1 MVASRSLSAVAVVVL
16 ALYLA
21 SAASARAEDCVV
33 IDDFATGK
41 VGEFPPEWKPRKESG
56 RGVYSIQED
65 KGKRFLHAVSRGLGI
80 QAARQYEW
88 DLAAD
93 PVLAWSW
100 RPIEFPKGAD
110 ERNAKTNDSALAV
123 YAVFPNNAFSVKTM
137 KYIWSAVVPVG
148 TRLTSSAG
156 LTQVLVRR
164 SGTSGKNEWTD
175 ERVNVLDDYRKYF
188 GATDTPKPAGIA
200 VLTDADDTNTSAQGD
215 YANFRACK
223 P

>member
-1 MVASRSLSAVAVVVL
+1 MVASRSLSAAAVFAAFL
-16 ALYLA
+16 LT
-21 SAASARAEDCVV
+21 SAVPARADDCVL
-33 IDDFATGK
+33 IDDFTKGN
-41 VGEFPPEWKPRKESG
+41 VGEFPPDWKPRKDSG

-65 KGKRFLHAVSRGLGI
+65 SGKRFLHASSRGLGI

-88 DLAAD
+88 DLAAY

-100 RPIEFPKGAD
+100 RPVEFPKSAD
-110 ERNAKTNDSALAV
+110 ERNAKTNDSALSV

-148 TRLTSSAG
+148 TNLTSSGG

-164 SGTSGKNEWTD
+164 SGTSGRNEWTD
-175 ERVNVLDDYRKYF
+175 ERVNVLDDYRRYF

-215 YANFRACK
+215 YANFRVCK